1 MSEDLHLNEI
11 ECVRLLVSANQEV
24 TSDPFV
30 CRYSHENNTILP
42 RTGLMTSE

>member
-24 TSDPFV
+24 TSDFLV
-30 CRYSHENNTILP
+30 RRHSQANNIILL
-42 RTGLMTSE
+42 RTGIIKSL